1 MVERAN
7 KFAGKC
13 GICGQTVEAGA
24 GILTG
29 RPGSWGVKHAP
40 SKWIGS
46 PVSGGFV
53 GGCPEK
59 VEAPAPVEEKADP
72 ERGVYVTATGQL
84 VRVAIARGSRKAY
97 GLTWHA
103 RGATSGEW
111 KYEGRAI
118 LSQIVRPVTADE
130 AAAFGHDAGQCIY
143 CGLSLDDARSV
154 AMGYG
159 PTCAK
164 NYGLPWGNKR
174 QAVKVP
180 TKAEAI
186 AESLSLDLGA

>member
-1 MVERAN
+1 MTERAN

-13 GICGQTVEAGA
+13 RVCGQTVEAGA
-24 GILTG
+24 GLLTG
-29 RPGSWGVKHAP
+29 RPGAWTVQHAAP
-40 SKWIGS
+40 KWVGS

-59 VEAPAPVEEKADP
+59 VEAPAPVEAVADP

-84 VRVAIARGSRKAY
+84 VRVQLARGSRKAY

-103 RGATSGEW
+103 RGGHSGEW

-118 LSQIVRPVTADE
+118 LAQIVRPISAEE
-130 AAAFGHDAGQCIY
+130 AALFGHDAGQCVF
-143 CGLSLDDARSV
+143 CSLSLDDDRSV

-159 PTCAK
+159 PVCAR

-180 TKAEAI
+180 GKAEAI
-186 AESLSLDLGA
+186 AESVCGSV